1 MILFRKKLLLVCV
14 FFIVHLTT
22 FLWLSKHLGHNIF
35 ISLFLFCIFV
45 WKSPLIHLR
54 ILPLVSLKPPTLLCL
69 LEIIRE
75 VVPEFTREQD
85 ILVLLLL
92 PFGFVLL
99 QQKEE
104 GNRLWLFI
112 QISISVDIQGQILM
126 FQDMKPKNV

>member
-54 ILPLVSLKPPTLLCL
+54 ILSLVSLKPPTLLCL

-75 VVPEFTREQD
+75 VVPEFTREQE
-85 ILVLLLL
+85 ILLLLLLL

-104 GNRLWLFI
+104 G
-112 QISISVDIQGQILM
+112 
-126 FQDMKPKNV
+126 K

>member
-14 FFIVHLTT
+14 SFFIVHLTT

-75 VVPEFTREQD
+75 VVPEFTREQE
-85 ILVLLLL
+85 ILLLL
-92 PFGFVLL
+92 LLFGFVLL

-112 QISISVDIQGQILM
+112 QISICVLIR
-126 FQDMKPKNV
+126 

>member
-54 ILPLVSLKPPTLLCL
+54 ILPLVSLKPPTLFCL

-75 VVPEFTREQD
+75 VVPEFTREQE
-85 ILVLLLL
+85 ILLLL
-92 PFGFVLL
+92 LLLFGFVLL

-112 QISISVDIQGQILM
+112 QISISVDIQGRILM